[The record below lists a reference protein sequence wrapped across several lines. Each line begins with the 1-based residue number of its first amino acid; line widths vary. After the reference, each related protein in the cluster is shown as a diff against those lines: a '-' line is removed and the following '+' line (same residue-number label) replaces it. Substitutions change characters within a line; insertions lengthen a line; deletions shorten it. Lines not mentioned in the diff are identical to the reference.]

1 MRNLEIDKI
10 TSYKAMELLGKDG
23 IIVDQERAEI
33 ILNFLYEIAEI
44 VVTTYLT
51 NQKNVNL
58 LTDKSGMK

>member
-10 TSYKAMELLGKDG
+10 TSYKAMELLRKDG

-58 LTDKSGMK
+58 QTDKSGMK